1 MTGVNWTPPP
11 SLLIVSGQ
19 GTPTVVVTPASGVP
33 GGTTGTITAQAVMA
47 GGCTATVSQ
56 HNFTIYAAETPPVPQ
71 GYITLE
77 LESGDPCNDPAYLVV
92 WHTNFPYLNG
102 YTRVS
107 PGIVLGGTHPHGG
120 GGTSQQIKITV
131 CNVNL
136 CSGISSCIV
145 FWVDRPYPCEGD
157 GLSTPQTGGGG
168 GEGSPP
174 IVTEE
179 RNRRGAG
186 INAEKISVYPNPST
200 SGTFYLACPAG
211 VSGQAALFDCT
222 GKLVGMRPFG
232 ASDHA
237 APLFGSPLQ
246 KGVYILH
253 ITAANETFTQKI
265 VAQ

>member
-1 MTGVNWTPPP
+1 MTGVTWTTLP

-19 GTPTVVVTPASGVP
+19 GTQTVVVTPASGVP
-33 GGTTGTITAQAVMA
+33 GGTTGTITAQAVMV

-56 HNFTIYAAETPPVPQ
+56 HNFTIYGAETPPAPQ

-77 LESGDPCNDPAYLVV
+77 LESGDACHDPVYRVV

-102 YTRVS
+102 YTSVS

-120 GGTSQQIKITV
+120 GGTSDQIKIRV
-131 CNVNL
+131 CNVNR
-136 CSGISSCIV
+136 CSGISSCIE
-145 FWVDRPYPCEGD
+145 FWIDRPYPCGGD
-157 GLSTPQTGGGG
+157 GLAAPQTGDGG

-179 RNRRGAG
+179 RNGRGTG
-186 INAEKISVYPNPST
+186 INLQEISVYPNPTT
-200 SGTFYLACPAG
+200 SGIFYLSCPAEI
-211 VSGQAALFDCT
+211 SGRAILFDCT
-222 GKLVGMRPFG
+222 GKLVGRRPFE

-237 APLFGSPLQ
+237 TPLFGSPMQ
-246 KGVYILH
+246 KGVYFLQ

-265 VAQ
+265 VVQ